1 MKLKQKEVIAA
12 YKAILELAETR
23 FPYRTAREVSALR
36 RRLREEYETVAER
49 ELALAKELGVE
60 STETGRFR
68 TRDPAK
74 AEEFRR
80 RHEAQMDEAAEI
92 DLPAVDLSEFTET
105 LQVSPD
111 CLEALEGIV
120 AFERKGEKT

>member
-1 MKLKQKEVIAA
+1 MKLKQKEVIMA
-12 YKAILELAETR
+12 YRAVLELSEAR
-23 FPYRTAREVSALR
+23 FPYRTAREVAALR

-120 AFERKGEKT
+120 AFESKGEKT